1 MEPNPYEPPNKL
13 VTDDR
18 SPPVHPERYALD
30 DPVLAYTA
38 NDNLEAHSIVTWL
51 HSDGVRAYA
60 VEDNSGVS
68 IYAFGTLSQFH
79 NPQVFVDRADL
90 EAAGELLRQFEA
102 KRDASRRDLADTPPI
117 SSKCEVCGTVS
128 DFPASQ
134 DGTIQNCPK
143 CDEFMDI
150 GSLKWPDDCDFGD
163 AETAPAEPDN
173 ADDAIDAATK
183 LDKLGDWD
191 GAIVA
196 YRTVSVRWP
205 EHTTYIANC
214 IANVQRKID
223 ANR

>member
-1 MEPNPYEPPNKL
+1 MEPNPYEPPDEL
-13 VTDDR
+13 VTDDH

-102 KRDASRRDLADTPPI
+102 KRDARRRDLVDSPPI
-117 SSKCEVCGTVS
+117 SSKCEECGAAS
-128 DFPASQ
+128 DFPAAQ
-134 DGTIQNCPK
+134 DGTTRYCPA
-143 CDEFMDI
+143 DLRQYHRRLAIRVEM
-150 GSLKWPDDCDFGD
+150 
-163 AETAPAEPDN
+163 ETTCPRQEERRFH
-173 ADDAIDAATK
+173 
-183 LDKLGDWD
+183 LW
-191 GAIVA
+191 
-196 YRTVSVRWP
+196 
-205 EHTTYIANC
+205 H
-214 IANVQRKID
+214 
-223 ANR
+223 